1 MSNFKVIVD
10 IRVVNSEG
18 EPVNYKGY
26 PKMGERPHTAMTA
39 HVTVAETT
47 TVSEANDQLNAVYK
61 VVDAVKAVV
70 NNALQVEQ

>member
-26 PKMGERPHTAMTA
+26 PKMGDRPHTAMTA
-39 HVTVAETT
+39 KLTIAETD
-47 TVSEANDQLNAVYK
+47 TVEEANAQLNAIYK
-61 VVDAVKAVV
+61 IADSVKGVIHT
-70 NNALQVEQ
+70 ALKGE

>member
-26 PKMGERPHTAMTA
+26 PKMGDRPHTAMSANLTI
-39 HVTVAETT
+39 AETA
-47 TVSEANDQLNAVYK
+47 TVEAANAQLNAVYK
-61 VVDAVKAVV
+61 TVDSVKDVIQ
-70 NNALQVEQ
+70 NALQGE